1 MADAPGNAEFPTT
14 RWTLILAGRETT
26 TARRELLAALLG
38 DYWRPLY
45 VYLRRRG
52 LGAAEAEDAVQ
63 SFAVRLLET
72 DPLARLDPSR
82 GRLRAYLK
90 TALQHHVQNLHAQ
103 ELAQRRGGG
112 AKVVPLDGEL
122 AERLTSAAPEGAD
135 EAFQRAWAASVFER
149 ALQALREEYARDQ
162 RRGPFALLESYFHGQ
177 AVDSYAE
184 LAQEHQMSVP
194 QLKSFL
200 HRARTRFRELVR
212 GQVADTVANPDEVDQ
227 EMQELLRAL

>member
-1 MADAPGNAEFPTT
+1 MPDPAASEFPTT
-14 RWTLILAGRETT
+14 RWTLILQGRET
-26 TARRELLAALLG
+26 AARRRELLSALLR

-52 LGAAEAEDAVQ
+52 LAPAEAEDAVQ
-63 SFAVRLLET
+63 GFAVRLLET
-72 DPLARLDPSR
+72 DPLVRLDPAR

-90 TALQHHVQNLHAQ
+90 TALQHHVQNLHARD
-103 ELAQRRGGG
+103 AADRRGGG
-112 AKVVPLDGEL
+112 AKVVPLDPEL
-122 AERLTSAAPEGAD
+122 AERLASDAPEGAE

-149 ALQALREEYARDQ
+149 ALTALREEYERDG
-162 RRGPFALLESYFHGQ
+162 RRGPFDLIASYFQGKELG
-177 AVDSYAE
+177 SYAE
-184 LAQEHQMSVP
+184 LSARHGMSVP

-212 GQVADTVANPDEVDQ
+212 AEVADTVAEAEVDA